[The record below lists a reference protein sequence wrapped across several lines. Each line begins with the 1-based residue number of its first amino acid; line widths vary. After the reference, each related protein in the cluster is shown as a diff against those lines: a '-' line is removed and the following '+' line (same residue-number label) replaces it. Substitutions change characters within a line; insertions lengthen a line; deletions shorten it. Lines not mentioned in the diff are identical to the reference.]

1 MVNHR
6 KLNIFLRRHKRI
18 GLDSNILIY
27 FIEEHPQYHKM
38 SRKIFKSIE
47 AGRNTGLC
55 STLSLLEVLVQPY
68 KQNNDELVNQFYA
81 LLTTYPNLRWIGL
94 TTTIADTGA
103 RLRAKYNIKTPDAIL
118 LATAI
123 TAGATGFIG
132 NDNKMKGITELDAL
146 ILNDTD

>member
-1 MVNHR
+1 
-6 KLNIFLRRHKRI
+6 
-18 GLDSNILIY
+18 
-27 FIEEHPQYHKM
+27 M

-55 STLSLLEVLVQPY
+55 PTLSLLEVLVQPY

-118 LATAI
+118 LATAL

-132 NDNKMKGITELDAL
+132 NDNKMKGITELDVL

>member
-1 MVNHR
+1 
-6 KLNIFLRRHKRI
+6 
-18 GLDSNILIY
+18 
-27 FIEEHPQYHKM
+27 M

-47 AGRNTGLC
+47 AGRHTGLF
-55 STLSLLEVLVQPY
+55 STLAMLEVLVQPY

-81 LLTTYPNLRWIGL
+81 LLTTYPNLQWIGL

-103 RLRAKYNIKTPDAIL
+103 RLRAKYAIKTPDAIL

-123 TAGATGFIG
+123 HAGASSFIG

>member
-1 MVNHR
+1 
-6 KLNIFLRRHKRI
+6 
-18 GLDSNILIY
+18 
-27 FIEEHPQYHKM
+27 M

-81 LLTTYPNLRWIGL
+81 LLTTYTNLQWIGL
-94 TTTIADTGA
+94 RTAIADTGA
-103 RLRAKYNIKTPDAIL
+103 RLRAKYNIKTSDAIL
-118 LATAI
+118 LATAL

-132 NDNKMKGITELDAL
+132 NDNKMKGIAELDVL
-146 ILNDTD
+146 ILNETD